1 MEILR
6 LAVILILIILMII
19 TGNAYVTD
27 KVERYHTTAT
37 VEGVTID
44 YDFLKK
50 GKNVTLRVY
59 CHVPAN
65 KTSYAGWREIEIPD
79 EFQPEIIDTGETQM
93 LSPDATSF
101 FSAAPAQ
108 VDNNMSVIV
117 FKTSSNKLRTSIS
130 FYNNTT
136 SSSAWNTY
144 AILNYIAE

>member
-1 MEILR
+1 MEIL
-6 LAVILILIILMII
+6 LLIILMIVL
-19 TGNAYVTD
+19 GNAYVTD
-27 KVERYHTTAT
+27 KAERYHTTAT

-79 EFQPEIIDTGETQM
+79 EFQPEIIKTEEAQIF
-93 LSPDATSF
+93 SPVATSF
-101 FSAAPAQ
+101 FSSAVAQ
-108 VDNNMSVIV
+108 VNDNMSVVV
-117 FKTSSNKLRTSIS
+117 FKGSDNKLRINLSFYNDTTSSND
-130 FYNNTT
+130 
-136 SSSAWNTY
+136 WNTY